1 MWNLLRRVRGFLF
14 VLFILLLTFYIFSLN
29 YKRHTMDS
37 IQQAL
42 LNLTVP
48 IFSAWTEI
56 FHSFQ
61 ELVSKY
67 LWLVR
72 VEEENRALRKEIAR
86 LENELISYREAY
98 FENQRLR
105 RLLEFRNSIEWKS
118 ISALVVVND
127 LSGFFQAVIVNR
139 GKQDGVFENIPVIND
154 EGVVGRT
161 INAGRNFS
169 RVMLITDPASAVDVY
184 IQRNRTR
191 GIVVG
196 KDFQHCAL
204 KYIRNDADVRPGDLL
219 VTSGKDGVFPEGI
232 KVGIVKAN
240 YKDPLKMFQ
249 QVEVTPLVRLNH
261 IEEVLILIPST
272 TIDRDIGNSR

>member
-1 MWNLLRRVRGFLF
+1 MWDLLRKIRGLLF
-14 VLFILLLTFYIFSLN
+14 VLFILILTFYIFSLN
-29 YKRHTMDS
+29 YRRHSIDS
-37 IQQAL
+37 LQQTL

-48 IFSAWTEI
+48 IFSAWTEVFRSI
-56 FHSFQ
+56 Q
-61 ELVSKY
+61 DLVSRY
-67 LWLVR
+67 IWLVN
-72 VEEENRALRKEIAR
+72 VEEENRALKKEITR
-86 LENELISYREAY
+86 LENELIAYREAY

-105 RLLEFRNSIEWKS
+105 RLLDFRNAIEWKS

-127 LSGFFQAVIVNR
+127 LSGFFQAVIINR
-139 GKQDGVFENIPVIND
+139 GKEDGIVENIPVIND

-161 INAGRNFS
+161 ISAGKNFS
-169 RVMLITDPASAVDVY
+169 RIMLITDPASAVDVY

-196 KDFQHCAL
+196 KDFQTCAL

-219 VTSGKDGVFPEGI
+219 VTSGKDGIFPEGV
-232 KVGIVKAN
+232 KVGLVKAN

-261 IEEVLILIPST
+261 IEEVLILIPSA
-272 TIDRDIGNSR
+272 IISRDIGNIK